1 MISILL
7 MFGCALAT
15 FASLVVIYRA
25 LFFAFHTGSFFSAL
39 IGSVLG
45 AISLVFSLKNL
56 AEAANKAEN
65 NDRKLE
71 WKTPLLTLFFSVVGT
86 IIAIYMA
93 GLSIGGFLN
102 YIANGFNL

>member
-1 MISILL
+1 MISVLL

-25 LFFAFHTGSFFSAL
+25 LFFAFHTGSFVSAL
-39 IGSVLG
+39 VGTILG
-45 AISLVFSLKNL
+45 AISLVFSFKNL
-56 AEAANKAEN
+56 AESANKAEN

-71 WKTPLLTLFFSVVGT
+71 WKKPLITIFFSVVGT

-93 GLSIGGFLN
+93 GLSVGGFFN